1 MDKLGF
7 LLKVLV
13 ASAGLAVLIKYAA
26 PAVPLPATTLS
37 SLTLVFL
44 PTLIMACLLSW
55 RWQQP

>member
-37 SLTLVFL
+37 SLTLVF
-44 PTLIMACLLSW
+44 CLL
-55 RWQQP
+55 